1 MKISRIFLWT
11 LLVLVGVGIAAQLI
25 WTYTGSGQ
33 WEALPEKNGVRVFSF
48 KAPGTAVE
56 KFKGIFKAKA
66 TVGAFVKFIQDPGV
80 CEDVGCHD
88 ARIIEQV
95 GSKLQ
100 YQTFQYDY
108 PLPFKTREFVVRQA
122 FSRNPDTRAVL
133 VDLSA
138 EPGKIAPNDCCTRV
152 TEMHN
157 TWLLTP
163 LQNGELEVEYVID
176 MSEGGFFPAFL
187 MNLVHKEIVY
197 ELPEV
202 QAILDKDKYKN
213 AKIDFIDETS

>member
-1 MKISRIFLWT
+1 MKIFRIFLWT

-108 PLPFKTREFVVRQA
+108 PSPFKTREFVVRQA

-163 LQNGELEVEYVID
+163 AAEWRAR
-176 MSEGGFFPAFL
+176 GGICHRHVGRRVLPGFPHEPGSQGNRVRAARSAG
-187 MNLVHKEIVY
+187 H
-197 ELPEV
+197 PG
-202 QAILDKDKYKN
+202 
-213 AKIDFIDETS
+213 